1 MVGRGHAGFSDNP
14 AWFCEGP
21 MRGINKL
28 TPLKVNKLKA
38 TGRYADG
45 LGLYLEIRRPGDNAW
60 TFRYSFG
67 GKRRQLGLG
76 PVHSVSLAEAR
87 ERARE
92 ARQCILDGHDPI
104 EERRAAAQA
113 AKVERL
119 KVMTFREAALQL
131 LATPKLQAF
140 KNHKHRQ
147 QWRSTLEKY
156 AFPVLGDLPLQGID
170 SAMVLKA
177 VAPVAKRVPETGSRL
192 RGRIERVFEWAKGIN
207 LFVGDNPARWDA
219 LKDHL
224 PSRPKATHHKAM
236 LYADVPA
243 FMATLREREN
253 LSARAL
259 EFTILTATRT
269 QEAIGA
275 RWSEIDLD
283 SATWTIPASRMKAK
297 RDHRVP
303 LSHRAVEILRSLSK
317 AHRGRIFSLSNMAML
332 ELLRGVA
339 GNGYTVHGFRSTF
352 SDWARDRTGYA
363 RDVIEMALAHTIK
376 DKSEAA
382 YRRGDALDKRR
393 RLMAEWARYCESVAG
408 AADNVTPLRA

>member
-1 MVGRGHAGFSDNP
+1 
-14 AWFCEGP
+14 

-45 LGLYLEIRRPGDNAW
+45 LGLYLEIRRPGDKAW
-60 TFRYSFG
+60 AFRYTFG

-76 PVHSVSLAEAR
+76 PIHSVSLAEAR

-104 EERRAAAQA
+104 EERRATAQA

-119 KVMTFREAALQL
+119 KLMTFREAALKL

-147 QWRSTLEKY
+147 QWRSTLERY
-156 AFPVLGDLPLQGID
+156 AFQVLGNLPLQSID
-170 SAMVLKA
+170 SALVLRV
-177 VAPVAKRVPETGSRL
+177 VAPVMARVPETGSRL

-207 LFVGDNPARWDA
+207 LFVGDNPARLDA

-224 PSRPKATHHKAM
+224 PSRPKVEHHKAM
-236 LYADVPA
+236 PYTDLPPL
-243 FMATLREREN
+243 MASLRERDS

-259 EFTILTATRT
+259 EFAVLTAART
-269 QEAIGA
+269 NEVIGA
-275 RWSEIDLD
+275 KWSEINLEDNV
-283 SATWTIPASRMKAK
+283 WVIPAARMKAK

-303 LSHRAVEILRSLSK
+303 LSDRAVEILRELSRK
-317 AHRGRIFSLSNMAML
+317 SHRVFRLSNMAML
-332 ELLRGVA
+332 ELVRGMV

-352 SDWARDRTGYA
+352 SDWCRDRTNYA
-363 RDVIEMALAHTIK
+363 RDVIEMALAHSIK

-393 RLMAEWARYCESVAG
+393 RLMVEWSRYCAEAPKDASAN
-408 AADNVTPLRA
+408 NVTAL